1 MKNYQEIIRDLRTDR
16 DLTQTD
22 IAKVLGT
29 KQQHYSKYENGE
41 NEMPVRAFVV
51 LADFFG
57 VSVDYLLGRPAG
69 GQDYDVL
76 ESKINSNTTAGEV
89 ISDILSLDPANC
101 DAVVDYI
108 FMQKLK
114 EEHYRQNEKSNSRQT
129 DTPPETAVDQ

>member
-89 ISDILSLDPANC
+89 ISDILSLDPANR

-114 EEHYRQNEKSNSRQT
+114 EEHYRQNEKSNSRQA
-129 DTPPETAVDQ
+129 DTPPNTTANQ

>member
-69 GQDYDVL
+69 GQGYDVL

-114 EEHYRQNEKSNSRQT
+114 EEHYRQNEKSNSRQA
-129 DTPPETAVDQ
+129 DTPPNTTANQ